1 MLSLLVVMM
10 PVANAKTS
18 IYEAPYSM
26 SKQITEGAAKNIRK
40 FLSKKGQYG
49 TLYQF
54 ATGEA
59 KTVNANGQSY
69 NFNKVFGNFDTVLKI
84 LGMGVA
90 IILAF
95 WRFFSM
101 VEKGQ
106 DPIESILR
114 LLFEIMIVLL
124 FILNTDKILKLI
136 TDLGDL
142 IAQAANTGN
151 SQKKLN
157 LPVKMLKGLGITPK
171 KHGSTYYVR
180 GMSWF
185 KAVVILFIPWVLSF
199 LVTIGGYFVVFSVLF
214 ELMLRRLFT
223 PFAIADIYGE
233 GLRSPGMRY
242 LKKYLAIFIKIAVI
256 FAVCYII
263 GVTQAMIV
271 PATEE
276 GIKAFFSNMNKTI
289 GFVLMVIALNFT
301 GIGVMLKGG
310 EIANDIVGA

>member
-1 MLSLLVVMM
+1 MFSLLIIMT

-26 SKQITEGAAKNIRK
+26 AEQITDGAAKNIKK
-40 FLSKKGQYG
+40 FLSKKGKYG

-54 ATGEA
+54 ATGEE

-69 NFNKVFGNFDTVLKI
+69 SFNKVFGNFDTVLKI

-95 WRFFSM
+95 WRFFTM

-114 LLFEIMIVLL
+114 LIFEVMIVILI
-124 FILNTDKILKLI
+124 ILNVDRILKLI

-142 IAQAANTGN
+142 IAQAANTG

-157 LPVKMLKGLGITPK
+157 IPVRMLKGLGINPK
-171 KHGSTYYVR
+171 KHGNTYYVR

-223 PFAIADIYGE
+223 PFAICDIYGE

-256 FAVCYII
+256 FATCYII

-271 PATEE
+271 PATDA
-276 GIKAFFSNMNKTI
+276 GLKAFFKNMTSTI
-289 GFVLMVIALNFT
+289 GFNLMVIALNFT